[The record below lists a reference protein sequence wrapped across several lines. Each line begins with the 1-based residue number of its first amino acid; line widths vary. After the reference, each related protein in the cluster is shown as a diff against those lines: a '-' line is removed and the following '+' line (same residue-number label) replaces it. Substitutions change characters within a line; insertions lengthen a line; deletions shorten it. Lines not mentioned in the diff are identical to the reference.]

1 MSERRIIVSD
11 INVARGHGAALS
23 KCCHVIGINSSTY
36 FRWHK
41 AGQVI
46 DDRRSTAQRPVP
58 INKLSAEEKQ
68 TILDICC
75 EKKYADLPPTQ
86 IVPLLLDKGIW
97 YGSESTYYRILR
109 KEDMVT
115 HRRVSAPAIKRHPPR
130 LKASKPNE
138 IWCWDVSLL
147 KKHVIGQFFYLHLFL
162 DLYSRKIIL
171 AEVLLSESADNASML
186 TKQAVAREKALSSQV
201 PRVLHSDNGG
211 PMRSATLQGTLQTL
225 GISRSFNR
233 PHTSNDNAFAE
244 SIFKTLKYCP
254 KYPVTGFKTLE
265 DAQTW
270 VMNFTRWYNGE
281 HLHSGLN
288 FVTPNQRHNGDDKA
302 QLQKRHRVIELA
314 KSKHPERWSG
324 KIRNCDPIGDVYIN
338 KPSEEAVKLVA

>member
-1 MSERRIIVSD
+1 MSD
-11 INVARGHGAALS
+11 INIARGHGAALS
-23 KCCHVIGINSSTY
+23 KCCHIIGINSSTY
-36 FRWHK
+36 IRWHK

-46 DDRRSTAQRPVP
+46 DDQRSTAQRPVP

-68 TILDICC
+68 TILEVCC
-75 EKKYADLPPTQ
+75 QKEYADLPPTQ

-97 YGSESTYYRILR
+97 HGSESTYYRILR
-109 KEDMVT
+109 QENMLT
-115 HRRVSAPAIKRHPPR
+115 HRGVSAQAIKRNVPR
-130 LKASKPNE
+130 LKASKPND

-147 KKHVIGQFFYLHLFL
+147 KTHVIGQFFYLHLFL

-233 PHTSNDNAFAE
+233 PYTSNDNAFAE

-254 KYPVTGFKTLE
+254 KYPASGFKTLE

-270 VMNFTRWYNGE
+270 VMLFTRWYNGE

-288 FVTPNQRHNGDDKA
+288 FVTPNQRHNGGDKA
-302 QLQKRHRVIELA
+302 QLRKRKMVIELA
-314 KSKHPERWSG
+314 KSKRPERWSG
-324 KIRNCDPIGDVYIN
+324 KTRNCDPVGDVYIN
-338 KPSEEAVKLVA
+338 KPSAEEVKLAA

>member
-1 MSERRIIVSD
+1 M
-11 INVARGHGAALS
+11 
-23 KCCHVIGINSSTY
+23 
-36 FRWHK
+36 
-41 AGQVI
+41 
-46 DDRRSTAQRPVP
+46 
-58 INKLSAEEKQ
+58 
-68 TILDICC
+68 
-75 EKKYADLPPTQ
+75 
-86 IVPLLLDKGIW
+86 PLLLDKGIW
-97 YGSESTYYRILR
+97 HGSESTYYRILR
-109 KEDMVT
+109 QEKMLT
-115 HRRVSAPAIKRHPPR
+115 HRGASAQAVKRNAPR
-130 LKASKPNE
+130 LKASRPND

-147 KKHVIGQFFYLHLFL
+147 KTHVIGQFFYLHLFL

-270 VMNFTRWYNGE
+270 VMHFTRWYNGE

-288 FVTPNQRHNGDDKA
+288 FVTPNQRHNGGDKE
-302 QLQKRHRVIELA
+302 QLQKRNMVIELA
-314 KSKHPERWSG
+314 KSKRPERWSG
-324 KIRNCDPIGDVYIN
+324 KTRNCDPVGDVYIN
-338 KPSEEAVKLVA
+338 KPSAEEEKLAA